1 MENNK
6 IKEINFDGK
15 VYLIEDLTPRIIDSL
30 SVLFNAQQE
39 ANKKASELTIFQAA
53 QSAITENIR
62 SFIKEDKIKSQPK
75 IEKVQ

>member
-39 ANKKASELTIFQAA
+39 ANKKATELSIFQAA

>member
-39 ANKKASELTIFQAA
+39 ANKKASELSIFQAA

-75 IEKVQ
+75 IEKAQ

>member
-6 IKEINFDGK
+6 IKELTFDGK

-39 ANKKASELTIFQAA
+39 ANKKASELSIFQAA

>member
-1 MENNK
+1 MDNNK
-6 IKEINFDGK
+6 IKELTFDGK

-39 ANKKASELTIFQAA
+39 ANKKATELSIFQAA

>member
-6 IKEINFDGK
+6 IKELTFDGK

-39 ANKKASELTIFQAA
+39 ANKKATELIIFQAA

>member
-1 MENNK
+1 MENNN
-6 IKEINFDGK
+6 IKELTFDGK

-39 ANKKASELTIFQAA
+39 ANKKASELSIFQAA

>member
-75 IEKVQ
+75 IEKAQ

>member
-6 IKEINFDGK
+6 IKELTFDGK

-39 ANKKASELTIFQAA
+39 ANKKASELSIFQAA

-75 IEKVQ
+75 IEKAQ

>member
-62 SFIKEDKIKSQPK
+62 NFIKEDKIKSQPK

>member
-6 IKEINFDGK
+6 IKELTFDGK

-39 ANKKASELTIFQAA
+39 ANKKATELSIFQAA

-75 IEKVQ
+75 IEKAQ

>member
-39 ANKKASELTIFQAA
+39 ANKKATELSIFQAA

-75 IEKVQ
+75 IEKAQ

>member
-6 IKEINFDGK
+6 IKELTFDAK

-39 ANKKASELTIFQAA
+39 ANKKASELSIFQAA

>member
-6 IKEINFDGK
+6 IKELTFDGK

-39 ANKKASELTIFQAA
+39 ANKKATELSIFQAA

>member
-6 IKEINFDGK
+6 IKELTFDGK
-15 VYLIEDLTPRIIDSL
+15 VYIIEDLTPRIIDSL

-39 ANKKASELTIFQAA
+39 ANKKATELSIFQAA

>member
-6 IKEINFDGK
+6 IKELTFDGK
-15 VYLIEDLTPRIIDSL
+15 VYLIEDLTPRIIASL

-39 ANKKASELTIFQAA
+39 ANKKATELSIFQAA

>member
-6 IKEINFDGK
+6 IKELTFDGK

>member
-6 IKEINFDGK
+6 IKELTFDGK

-53 QSAITENIR
+53 
-62 SFIKEDKIKSQPK
+62 
-75 IEKVQ
+75 

>member
-6 IKEINFDGK
+6 IKELTFDGK

-39 ANKKASELTIFQAA
+39 VNKKASELTIFQAA

-62 SFIKEDKIKSQPK
+62 NFIKEDKIKSQPK